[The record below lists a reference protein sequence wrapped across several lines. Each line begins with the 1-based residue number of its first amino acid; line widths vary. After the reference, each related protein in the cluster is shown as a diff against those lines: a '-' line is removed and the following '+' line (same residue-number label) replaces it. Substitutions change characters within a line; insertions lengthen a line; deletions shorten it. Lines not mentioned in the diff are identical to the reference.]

1 MQLAASLFPE
11 CCSAAFRA
19 SVCMSRISLLSAAFV
34 FSGFS
39 ALAGPRLVAPPD
51 SIGVEYRN
59 NKMLIKHRVAPG
71 ETLYGL
77 SKRYKVPVDEIV
89 EFNPTV
95 KGALVSG
102 QIVLV
107 PRNRVVL
114 SQPAAP
120 ATAAAGI
127 SAAARALPTDAR
139 GNHIYKVEAGQTLY
153 AVARRFDT
161 TPAELARL
169 NGFPPNYNVRNGQTL
184 IVAAGTTSARPG
196 TATAAPRPTTAP
208 TTRPAERTEDSRD
221 TQERESRAR
230 TKDSAVAPVAPTR
243 QPVAPK
249 EAPVNETPVREVPE
263 EKERAPER
271 ASEVVRRVSESGLAM
286 AIPTD
291 ASDKYLALHKTAPVG
306 TIMEV
311 RNIMNGMS
319 VYVRVIG
326 KLPDTGENSNV
337 LVRLSKR
344 AVQRLATPDQR
355 FRVETS
361 YVP

>member
-1 MQLAASLFPE
+1 
-11 CCSAAFRA
+11 
-19 SVCMSRISLLSAAFV
+19 MSRISLLSAAFV

-59 NKMLIKHRVAPG
+59 NKILIKHRVAPG

-77 SKRYKVPVDEIV
+77 SRRYKVPVDEIV
-89 EFNPTV
+89 EFNPAV
-95 KGALVSG
+95 KGALVTG
-102 QIVLV
+102 QVVLV
-107 PRNRVVL
+107 PRNRVVMNT
-114 SQPAAP
+114 PAP
-120 ATAAAGI
+120 APTAAAV
-127 SAAARALPTDAR
+127 SAVVRALPTDAR
-139 GNHIYKVEAGQTLY
+139 GNHVYKVGAGQTLFSI
-153 AVARRFDT
+153 ARQFST

-169 NGFPPNYNVRNGQTL
+169 NGFAATYNVRLGETL
-184 IVAAGTTSARPG
+184 IVAAGAAPAARP
-196 TATAAPRPTTAP
+196 AAPVAAAPRPTPAP
-208 TTRPAERTEDSRD
+208 AARPERNEEAERTAREAR
-221 TQERESRAR
+221 ERESRAR
-230 TKDSAVAPVAPTR
+230 AKDSAATPATPAP
-243 QPVAPK
+243 QPAVLPREEPAK
-249 EAPVNETPVREVPE
+249 EAE
-263 EKERAPER
+263 EKERAPAR
-271 ASEVVRRVSESGLAM
+271 ANEIVRRVSESGLAM
-286 AIPTD
+286 AISTD

>member
-1 MQLAASLFPE
+1 
-11 CCSAAFRA
+11 
-19 SVCMSRISLLSAAFV
+19 
-34 FSGFS
+34 
-39 ALAGPRLVAPPD
+39 
-51 SIGVEYRN
+51 
-59 NKMLIKHRVAPG
+59 
-71 ETLYGL
+71 
-77 SKRYKVPVDEIV
+77 
-89 EFNPTV
+89 
-95 KGALVSG
+95 
-102 QIVLV
+102 
-107 PRNRVVL
+107 
-114 SQPAAP
+114 
-120 ATAAAGI
+120 
-127 SAAARALPTDAR
+127 
-139 GNHIYKVEAGQTLY
+139 
-153 AVARRFDT
+153 
-161 TPAELARL
+161 
-169 NGFPPNYNVRNGQTL
+169 
-184 IVAAGTTSARPG
+184 
-196 TATAAPRPTTAP
+196 
-208 TTRPAERTEDSRD
+208 
-221 TQERESRAR
+221 
-230 TKDSAVAPVAPTR
+230 
-243 QPVAPK
+243 VAPK
-249 EAPVNETPVREVPE
+249 EAPVKETPARELPE

>member
-1 MQLAASLFPE
+1 
-11 CCSAAFRA
+11 
-19 SVCMSRISLLSAAFV
+19 MSRISLLSVAFV

-59 NKMLIKHRVAPG
+59 NKILIKHRVSPG

-77 SKRYKVPVDEIV
+77 SRRYKVPVDEIV

-95 KGALVSG
+95 KGALVTG
-102 QIVLV
+102 QVVLV

-114 SQPAAP
+114 TQPAAP
-120 ATAAAGI
+120 AAATSI
-127 SAAARALPTDAR
+127 SAAARALPTDAH

-153 AVARRFDT
+153 AVARKFDT
-161 TPAELARL
+161 SPTELARL
-169 NGFPPNYNVRNGQTL
+169 NGFATNFNVRSGQTL
-184 IVAAGTTSARPG
+184 IIAPG
-196 TATAAPRPTTAP
+196 TGRSAPAP
-208 TTRPAERTEDSRD
+208 VTRPAAPVAARPVPAPATRPERTEDTRAA
-221 TQERESRAR
+221 QERENRAR
-230 TKDSAVAPVAPTR
+230 EKDSAVAAR
-243 QPVAPK
+243 QAVVPK
-249 EAPVNETPVREVPE
+249 EAPVKEVPAREVPE

-286 AIPTD
+286 IIPTD

>member
-1 MQLAASLFPE
+1 
-11 CCSAAFRA
+11 
-19 SVCMSRISLLSAAFV
+19 MSRISLLSVAFV

-59 NKMLIKHRVAPG
+59 NKILIKHRVAPG

-77 SKRYKVPVDEIV
+77 SRRYKVPVDEIV

-95 KGALVSG
+95 KGALVTN
-102 QIVLV
+102 QVVLV

-114 SQPAAP
+114 TQPATPAAAP
-120 ATAAAGI
+120 AI
-127 SAAARALPTDAR
+127 SAAARALPTDAH
-139 GNHIYKVEAGQTLY
+139 GNRIYRVEPGQTLY
-153 AVARRFDT
+153 AVARKFDT
-161 TPAELARL
+161 SPAELARL
-169 NGFPPNYNVRNGQTL
+169 NGFATNFNVRSGQTL
-184 IVAAGTTSARPG
+184 IIAAGAHHAAP
-196 TATAAPRPTTAP
+196 TAPAPRPAAP
-208 TTRPAERTEDSRD
+208 VAARPAPAPASRPERTDD
-221 TQERESRAR
+221 TRAAQERENRAR
-230 TKDSAVAPVAPTR
+230 AKDSAVAAR
-243 QPVAPK
+243 QAVVPK
-249 EAPVNETPVREVPE
+249 EAPVKETPVREVPE

-286 AIPTD
+286 VIPTD